1 MPKPKKQ
8 KSLSDAAQ
16 KRTALDAYGVDIT
29 LKLTCESAAEDYQTK
44 QKKHEFLNAA
54 ELPSGG
60 GSIAT
65 ALTKSPNFKI
75 AIETAMKIPDAKNDP
90 DNKTLEDRINLIK
103 LSIEEKNKFIVDN
116 PTGVSSQVIADE
128 LELEKQLLSKHIKIQ
143 QKEEIGRLESYFNAN
158 ANANDNEKR
167 TALGLPNPPAAAG
180 GRHDIDDVKKSLI
193 TALKKEHTE
202 QLKTFEGAV
211 NADITNAHK
220 TYDAR
225 LNEIAY
231 LARMNRED
239 PQRFLNKVG
248 DLGRKLRKDGYMQAE
263 INKNANK
270 QSLNELPTISSGPA
284 NTQDKRF
291 RGLKPEDMV
300 QLETETG
307 RKIQKSKLSKDET
320 VFTIELPGLA
330 WYKSFTNWYSEA
342 DAKKDIHGLIA
353 IVRGSGFTTIDLT
366 IEQNDEKLANTLA
379 REAYR
384 AALEAGFDPDDI
396 SITLKINGKDKTFK
410 GSELDSLFS
419 SNPNELANIKKKA
432 AQTKQVYKDY
442 KQQHL
447 KDGLEDIKKTS
458 NALQGDDRA
467 EADEEVKR
475 AKQAGRP

>member
-60 GSIAT
+60 GSIAE
-65 ALTKSPNFKI
+65 ALTKSPGFKKAIDAAMEIPAAGDKSLQARI
-75 AIETAMKIPDAKNDP
+75 A
-90 DNKTLEDRINLIK
+90 RFK
-103 LSIEEKNKFIVDN
+103 LSIQEKNQFIVDN

-128 LELEKQLLSKHIKIQ
+128 LELEKQLLSRHLKIQ
-143 QKEEIGRLESYFNAN
+143 QKEEINRLESYFNTN
-158 ANANDNEKR
+158 TNTNTNDTEIR
-167 TALGLPNPPAAAG
+167 TALGLTTPQAG
-180 GRHDIDDVKKSLI
+180 GRQDIEDVKKSLI

-239 PQRFLNKVG
+239 PQGFLNKVG

-263 INKNANK
+263 IDAHALK
-270 QSLNELPTISSGPA
+270 QSPAPGGLSSSGVTDTRD
-284 NTQDKRF
+284 NRF

-353 IVRGSGFTTIDLT
+353 SVRGSGFTTIDLT

-384 AALEAGFDPDDI
+384 AALEAGFEIDDI